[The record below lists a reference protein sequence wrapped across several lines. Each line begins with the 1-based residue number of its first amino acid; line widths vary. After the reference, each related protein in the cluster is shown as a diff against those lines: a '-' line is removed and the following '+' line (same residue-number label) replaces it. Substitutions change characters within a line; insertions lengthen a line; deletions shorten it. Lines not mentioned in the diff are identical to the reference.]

1 MRTFISLPMCLA
13 YMNTTEDLASMVP
26 VVGGMKI
33 SLSVSMST
41 STSFSAAFPVL
52 IRAYVSSFSHFTSQ
66 GGTELASA
74 RVSARRCTPLAVCS
88 AASTV
93 RCASSLALSAAALA
107 CFETFDRSHET
118 AAPMSVRTAQAAL
131 IQAGMSVHYSEEKID
146 QHSR

>member
-1 MRTFISLPMCLA
+1 MTTMRTFISLPMCLA

-66 GGTELASA
+66 GGGLFCSFDGAL
-74 RVSARRCTPLAVCS
+74 RFVSGAFGCGFGLLR
-88 AASTV
+88 
-93 RCASSLALSAAALA
+93 
-107 CFETFDRSHET
+107 D
-118 AAPMSVRTAQAAL
+118 
-131 IQAGMSVHYSEEKID
+131 I
-146 QHSR
+146 